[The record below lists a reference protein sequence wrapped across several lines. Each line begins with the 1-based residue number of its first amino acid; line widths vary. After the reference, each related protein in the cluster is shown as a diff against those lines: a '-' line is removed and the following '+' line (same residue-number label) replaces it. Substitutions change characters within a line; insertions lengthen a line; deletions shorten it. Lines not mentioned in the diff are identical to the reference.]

1 MSDVPTLARLCRY
14 PVKGMS
20 AHDLDSAML
29 SVGKALP
36 HDRRFAIAHGS
47 TTDLPP
53 DGGWAPKANFVT
65 LVNCAKLAGIEAVFE
80 PESGH
85 LTLKRNGRQVARAD
99 ITTPLGRTIVEDF
112 LRAYLAGE
120 VRGALRLIEA
130 KEDAFTDSRDGK
142 LSLINL
148 ASIRDLERVT
158 GHPVDPI
165 RFRGNLY
172 VEGLPAWAEFG
183 WTEDTE
189 IRLGE
194 VALKLY
200 KRIGRC
206 AATNVNPQT
215 AERDANLPLALRR
228 GFGHFD
234 MGVYLQVTAPG
245 TVRVGDTL
253 TVS

>member
-1 MSDVPTLARLCRY
+1 MSDSPTLARLCRY

-20 AHDLDSAML
+20 AHDIDTAAL
-29 SVGKALP
+29 SVGRALP
-36 HDRRFAIAHGS
+36 DDRRFAIAHGS
-47 TTDLPP
+47 ATDLPP
-53 DGGWAPKANFVT
+53 DGGWAPKTNFVT
-65 LVNCAKLAGIEAVFE
+65 LVNCAKLAGIEAGFE
-80 PESGH
+80 PETGH

-142 LSLINL
+142 LSLINM
-148 ASIRDLERVT
+148 ASIHDLERVT

-172 VEGLPAWAEFG
+172 IEGLPAWAEFG
-183 WTEDTE
+183 WTGDTK
-189 IRLGE
+189 IRLGD
-194 VALKLY
+194 AGLKLY

-206 AATNVNPQT
+206 AATNVNPRT

-228 GFGHFD
+228 GFGHLD
-234 MGVYLQVTAPG
+234 MGVYLQVTEPG
-245 TVRVGDTL
+245 IVRVGDRL

>member
-1 MSDVPTLARLCRY
+1 MSDSLTLTRLCRY

-20 AHDLDSAML
+20 ANELDSVAL
-29 SVGKALP
+29 SVGMAMP

-65 LVNCAKLAGIEAVFE
+65 LVNCAKLAGIEAGFDAE
-80 PESGH
+80 TGF
-85 LTLKRNGRQVARAD
+85 LTLKRDGRQVARAD
-99 ITTPLGRTIVEDF
+99 ISTPLGRTIVEDF

-148 ASIRDLERVT
+148 ASIHDLERVT

-172 VEGLPAWAEFG
+172 IEGLPAWAEFG
-183 WTEDTE
+183 WTGDTK
-189 IRLGE
+189 IRLGGVE
-194 VALKLY
+194 FRLY

-206 AATNVNPQT
+206 AATNVNPAT
-215 AERDANLPLALRR
+215 AERDANLQLALRR
-228 GFGHFD
+228 GFGHLD
-234 MGVYLQVTAPG
+234 MGVYLQVTEPG
-245 TVRVGDTL
+245 TVRVGDAL
-253 TVS
+253 AVS

>member
-1 MSDVPTLARLCRY
+1 MSDAPTLARLCRY

-20 AHDLDSAML
+20 ANDLDSAEL
-29 SVGKALP
+29 VAGKTIP

-53 DGGWAPKANFVT
+53 DGHWAPKANFVT
-65 LVNCAKLAGIEAVFE
+65 LLNCAKLAGIAAVFE
-80 PESGH
+80 PETGH
-85 LTLKRNGRQVARAD
+85 LTLKRNGRQVSRAD

-120 VRGALRLIEA
+120 VRGTLRLIEA

-158 GHPVDPI
+158 GFPVDPV

-172 VEGLPAWAEFG
+172 IEGLPAWAEFG
-183 WTEDTE
+183 WSGDTK
-189 IRLGE
+189 IRLGG
-194 VALKLY
+194 AGLRLY

-206 AATNVNPQT
+206 AATNVNPAT

-228 GFGHFD
+228 GFGHLD
-234 MGVYLQVTAPG
+234 MGVYLQVSEPG
-245 TVRVGDTL
+245 TVRVGDGL
-253 TVS
+253 AVS

>member
-1 MSDVPTLARLCRY
+1 MSHEPTLARLCRY

-20 AHDLDSAML
+20 ANDIDSADL
-29 SVGKALP
+29 IAGAGLP

-47 TTDLPP
+47 ATDLPP
-53 DGGWAPKANFVT
+53 DGGWAPKTNFVT
-65 LVNCAKLAGIEAVFE
+65 LVTCAKLAGIAADFD
-80 PESGH
+80 SATGH

-99 ITTPLGRTIVEDF
+99 ITTPLGRTIIEDF

-158 GHPVDPI
+158 GHPVDPV

-172 VEGLPAWAEFG
+172 IEGLPAWAEFG
-183 WTEDTE
+183 WTQDTK
-189 IRLGE
+189 IRLGG
-194 VALKLY
+194 AILRLY

-206 AATNVNPQT
+206 AATNVNPAT

-228 GFGHFD
+228 GFGHLD
-234 MGVYLQVTAPG
+234 MGVYLQVTEPG
-245 TVRVGDTL
+245 TVRVGDGL
-253 TVS
+253 TVA